1 MIMGGAFGERRGN
14 RTPAAEAN
22 FFDGPEAAQATPNSE
37 PKPGGGIVGALK
49 SWELLLVEIRILYIP
64 YIYIDLN
71 VV

>member
-22 FFDGPEAAQATPNSE
+22 FFDGPEAAQAAPNSE
-37 PKPGGGIVGALK
+37 PKRGGGIVGALK
-49 SWELLLVEIRILYIP
+49 SWELLLVEIRILYM
-64 YIYIDLN
+64 YIYICIN